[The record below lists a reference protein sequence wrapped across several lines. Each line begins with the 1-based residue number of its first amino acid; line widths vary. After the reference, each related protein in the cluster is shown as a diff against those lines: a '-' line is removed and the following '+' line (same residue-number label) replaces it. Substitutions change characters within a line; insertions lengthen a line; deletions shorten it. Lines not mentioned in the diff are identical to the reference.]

1 VVGIGAGVVI
11 WSYQTSGP
19 WSYDTPDHSWH
30 WELRVAL
37 CFAFAIGL
45 TGFAAILRAHRW
57 ILPAAVGGLLGSL
70 LPFIVFLVMLFGSGG
85 AGE

>member
-1 VVGIGAGVVI
+1 M
-11 WSYQTSGP
+11 
-19 WSYDTPDHSWH
+19 
-30 WELRVAL
+30 AL

-45 TGFAAILRAHRW
+45 TACAAILRAHRW
-57 ILPAAVGGLLGSL
+57 ILPVAIGGLLGSL